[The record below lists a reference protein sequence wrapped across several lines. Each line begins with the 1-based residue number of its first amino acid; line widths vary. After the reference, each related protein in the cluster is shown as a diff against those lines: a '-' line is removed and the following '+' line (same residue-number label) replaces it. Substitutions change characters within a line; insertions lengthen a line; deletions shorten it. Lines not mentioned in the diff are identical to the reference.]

1 MSVYT
6 HKLFE
11 SVDLNT
17 AYIFI
22 LGRLTSLGRV
32 KNIHRGEVEITGTC
46 KYG

>member
-22 LGRLTSLGRV
+22 LCRLTSLGRV